1 MRGVIKLELYEALL
15 SRRSIGIVKEDPVR
29 KEIIERILQVGTF
42 APNHFRTEPWR
53 FFVLEGDARKR
64 LGDVF
69 EEITTLELEDITTEE
84 SKKKLEKVKQNPLR
98 APVIIA
104 VAVEPQ
110 LKKNVIEIEEYASVH
125 AAVQNMLLA
134 AHDLGLGAIWRT
146 GALCYHEKTKEFFHL
161 SSNSQLVGFIYIGYP
176 SKNLPKAKKTSFEH
190 KTTWL
195 N

>member
-1 MRGVIKLELYEALL
+1 MELYEALL